1 MNNYSLQKW
10 TVKWENGKIQQYV
23 PYDSYGMTTFIKRG
37 LEIGK
42 VTVNDR
48 EVIILNEFWTYK
60 DEDGYPRTSE

>member
-10 TVKWENGKIQQYV
+10 IVKWENGKIQQYV
-23 PYDSYGMTTFIKRG
+23 PYDSYGMTTFIKKG

-48 EVIILNEFWTYK
+48 EVVILNEFWRYK
-60 DEDGYPRTSE
+60 DEDTQI